1 MSTVALRRGAP
12 ARRRPVKPRP
22 VPPKLVRLPVAP
34 VRLRR
39 QLATVFGVLLLIAA
53 LLGLV
58 VFGYPQRWWQST
70 THAAARAGFEVR
82 HVEVSGVA
90 HSAKLGVYAAAF
102 EGASN
107 SMLAV
112 DLDAVRA
119 RLKALPW
126 VADASVTR
134 RLPDTLVVRIT
145 ERVPV
150 ALWQSHHRLSAID
163 RTGALLT
170 DQRLGRFAQ
179 LPLVVGPGANLQV
192 HELLAL
198 LAHYPRAGAAVTA
211 ATLIGERR
219 WDLRF
224 RSGETLALPEG
235 SLAAATALTK
245 FEAIDRTSGLL
256 GKGFARFDMR
266 LPGRITVRV
275 GSATA
280 PAPAP
285 APAAKELTI

>member
-1 MSTVALRRGAP
+1 MSTVALRRGVSTT
-12 ARRRPVKPRP
+12 RRPAKSRPAPPR
-22 VPPKLVRLPVAP
+22 LVRLPVAP

-39 QLATVFGVLLLIAA
+39 QLASLFGGLLLIAT
-53 LLGLV
+53 LLGLW
-58 VFGYPQRWWQST
+58 VFGYPQRWWQAT

-82 HVEVSGVA
+82 HVEVGGVV
-90 HSAKLGVYAAAF
+90 HSARLGIYAAAF
-102 EGASN
+102 EGETN

-112 DLDAVRA
+112 DLNAVRA
-119 RLKALPW
+119 RLNALPW

-150 ALWQSHHRLSAID
+150 ALWQHHHRLYAID

-170 DQRLGRFAQ
+170 DERLSRFAR

-198 LAHYPRAGAAVTA
+198 LAHYPRAGAAVDA
-211 ATLIGERR
+211 ATLVGERR

-235 SLAAATALTK
+235 SLAAATAMTK
-245 FEAIDRTSGLL
+245 FEALDRSGGLL

-266 LPGRITVRV
+266 LPGRITVRT

-280 PAPAP
+280 AVPPV
-285 APAAKELTI
+285 KELTI

>member
-1 MSTVALRRGAP
+1 MSTVALRRGVSTT
-12 ARRRPVKPRP
+12 RRPAKSRP
-22 VPPKLVRLPVAP
+22 APPKLVRLPVAP
-34 VRLRR
+34 VRLR
-39 QLATVFGVLLLIAA
+39 QHLVTIFGVLLLIAV
-53 LLGLV
+53 LLGLW

-90 HSAKLGVYAAAF
+90 HSAKLGIYAAAF

-150 ALWQSHHRLSAID
+150 ALWQFHHRLYAID

-170 DQRLGRFAQ
+170 DERLSRFAQ

-198 LAHYPRAGAAVTA
+198 LAHYPRAGDAVNA
-211 ATLIGERR
+211 ATLVGERR

-235 SLAAATALTK
+235 TLAAATALTK
-245 FEAIDRTSGLL
+245 FEAIDRSSGLL

-266 LPGRITVRV
+266 LPGRITVRT
-275 GSATA
+275 GSATV
-280 PAPAP
+280 P